1 MNLNKDN
8 TPGQCIIFFA
18 VFFSLI
24 IYCGYCEIT
33 ATECAGTKNFE
44 VTYLH
49 ISGQEKTTHINV
61 CDDVRDFYVTTY
73 KGAYV
78 LCADR
83 ANGPVTGGI
92 ANEIVLRGATDIIRF
107 KLIKQ

>member
-8 TPGQCIIFFA
+8 TPGQCILFFA
-18 VFFSLI
+18 AFFGLI
-24 IYCGYCEIT
+24 IYWGYCEIT
-33 ATECAGTKNFE
+33 AAECTGTKNFE

-83 ANGPVTGGI
+83 ANGPVTGTI
-92 ANEIVLRGATDIIRF
+92 ASEIVLRGATDIIRF
-107 KLIKQ
+107 KLIKD